1 MKKFEVFN
9 IIFYMMI
16 TIILYTVV
24 MLAIYMISYSL
35 IINGLEWRNDLKRYA
50 LIPTCVILQSA
61 VLFLADVRFFH
72 SGFRV
77 HEKFGDH
84 FAIIIVFMW
93 VLLVVS
99 GVAASVL
106 SNIERNFF
114 SAEMETSVGFSWP
127 LMMLIW
133 PQFYVISVVFPFVIE
148 GALGR
153 KLIKQ

>member
-72 SGFRV
+72 TGFRV
-77 HEKFGDH
+77 HEKFKDH